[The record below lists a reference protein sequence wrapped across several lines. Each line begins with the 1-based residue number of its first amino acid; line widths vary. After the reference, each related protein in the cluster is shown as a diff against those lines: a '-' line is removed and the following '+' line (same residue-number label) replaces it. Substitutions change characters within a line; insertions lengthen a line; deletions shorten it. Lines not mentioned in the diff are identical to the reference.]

1 MRIAFLIRSL
11 GLGGAERQLVALARG
26 LHQRGHRVL
35 VLSFYSGGPLTTD
48 LANAGV
54 SVLTLGKRHRWD
66 LLGPFHRLL
75 RALRRE
81 RPDLLHGYLVDANI
95 LVTLFARAVP
105 DARVVWGVRAS
116 GLDLARYPR
125 AIGMLFRISTWLADR
140 ADLII
145 ANSES
150 GAEAHIAEGYPER
163 TLMVIPNG
171 IDTVVFRRD
180 AEARSRTRRQWG
192 IGEGERVI
200 GLVGRLDPMKG
211 HDVFVQAAA
220 RLAAER
226 PEVTFVCIGDGPDAL
241 RARLE
246 AMGRELGLA
255 GRLRWLPGT
264 NDIAPLYSAM
274 DFLTSASLFG
284 EGFPNVVGEA
294 MACGVPCVV
303 TDVGDSAGWSV
314 RPASWCRRVIRWR
327 SPRGGV
333 ARSTGLD
340 DPARADPRKRV
351 EREFSLDR
359 LVDRTE
365 RALGAL
371 LAPRGQGGRDAASQ
385 GAADPV
391 AHLITGLLVGG
402 AETALA
408 RLLETLPTGGI
419 PRAGDVPPRGGT
431 DGGADSGRRRA
442 RSFRWG

>member
-1 MRIAFLIRSL
+1 MRIAFLVRSL

-48 LANAGV
+48 LVNAGV
-54 SVLTLGKRHRWD
+54 PVLALGKRHRWD
-66 LLGPFHRLL
+66 LFGPFHRLF

-105 DARVVWGVRAS
+105 DARIAWGVRAS
-116 GLDLARYPR
+116 GLDMTRYPR
-125 AIGMLFRISTWLADR
+125 AVSLLFRISTWLAGR

-171 IDTVVFRRD
+171 IDTVAFRPD
-180 AEARSRTRRQWG
+180 AELRRRTRHQWG
-192 IGEGERVI
+192 IRAGERLI

-211 HDVFVQAAA
+211 HDIFLHAAA

-226 PEVTFVCIGDGPDAL
+226 PEVKFVCVGDGPDAL
-241 RARLE
+241 RTRLE
-246 AMGRELGLA
+246 GTGRELGLA
-255 GRLRWLPGT
+255 GRLSWLPGAS
-264 NDIAPLYSAM
+264 DITPLYCAM
-274 DFLTSASLFG
+274 DLLTSASLFG

-303 TDVGDSAGWSV
+303 TDVGDSARVVGETGIVVPHGDPVALASGW
-314 RPASWCRRVIRWR
+314 
-327 SPRGGV
+327 RG
-333 ARSTGLD
+333 ALDWLD
-340 DPARADPRKRV
+340 DPARPDPRKRI
-351 EREFSLDR
+351 EREFGLDR
-359 LVDRTE
+359 MVDRTE

-371 LAPRGQGGRDAASQ
+371 LAPRARV
-385 GAADPV
+385 GA
-391 AHLITGLLVGG
+391 
-402 AETALA
+402 
-408 RLLETLPTGGI
+408 
-419 PRAGDVPPRGGT
+419 
-431 DGGADSGRRRA
+431 
-442 RSFRWG
+442 